1 MTLYLGSC
9 HCGAVRY
16 EINAVINRVTECNC
30 SICTK
35 KGVLHHRVTAENFR
49 LLSDE
54 SQLGTYQFGSKIAK
68 HHFCKVCGIHT
79 FSRPRAA
86 PEQYTV
92 NVRTLDNFDFQREQ
106 PEIESFD
113 GQHWEEAFASLK

>member
-1 MTLYLGSC
+1 MTLYSGSC

-68 HHFCKVCGIHT
+68 HHFC
-79 FSRPRAA
+79 
-86 PEQYTV
+86 
-92 NVRTLDNFDFQREQ
+92 
-106 PEIESFD
+106 
-113 GQHWEEAFASLK
+113 